1 MTNPLPSF
9 LPATPAELVPDLRN
23 LRNEVVF
30 VLTLVASILAE
41 LIVIFGEADV
51 ASTASLAA
59 MIPLLA
65 GLVARTQVYGPDIK
79 ARLEP

>member
-1 MTNPLPSF
+1 
-9 LPATPAELVPDLRN
+9 
-23 LRNEVVF
+23 
-30 VLTLVASILAE
+30 VASILAE
-41 LIVIFGEADV
+41 LIVIFGDADV